1 LSLHDILTLAA
12 DDQPLSA
19 FYATAAAA
27 ILGLIAMLVA
37 EARGVGEDLR
47 ARRGGT
53 ASALQVPR
61 LPKASVLV
69 LAPLLLAGELAALH
83 VLAVGYAARWEPVLI
98 WTALASGLVSITIA
112 AALAVSTLRHDTTWT
127 SRLSWLRRWG
137 PPVIGLGVGLVASP
151 FALGSQGSGIRF
163 VVYGTCLTGGC
174 GLIERT
180 GPGAYFPEA
189 ARRRRLRDGTKVEV
203 VCQAKG
209 PPPRGYKSD
218 VWDRLANGHY
228 VSDAFIDTP
237 NRSGG
242 FSEELPRC

>member
-1 LSLHDILTLAA
+1 MHDILTLAA
-12 DDQPLSA
+12 GDQPLSA

-27 ILGLIAMLVA
+27 ILGLIAMLAA
-37 EARGVGEDLR
+37 EARGVGDDMR

-53 ASALQVPR
+53 TADLQTPR
-61 LPKASVLV
+61 LPTASVLA

-83 VLAVGYAARWEPVLI
+83 VLAVGYPARWEPALI
-98 WTALASGLVSITIA
+98 WTALAGGLVSITTA
-112 AALAVSTLRHDTTWT
+112 AGLAVSTVKHDVTWT

-137 PPVIGLGVGLVASP
+137 PPVIGLGVGLAASP

-163 VVYGTCLTGGC
+163 AVYGTCLTGGC

-189 ARRRRLRDGTKVEV
+189 PRRQRLPDGTLVEV

-209 PPPRGYKSD
+209 PPPRGYKSQ

-242 FSEELPRC
+242 FSEEIPRC